1 MIQCDI
7 SVKID
12 RASFPDDNNIWT
24 FLFLH
29 AFRTGIKGFTIHS
42 YSGLP
47 KTRTNS
53 KTMLAALH
61 TTSIFP
67 RYI

>member
-47 KTRTNS
+47 KTRTNNNTYYINIS
-53 KTMLAALH
+53 KEYLRITL
-61 TTSIFP
+61 
-67 RYI
+67 